1 MCPDPPNQATMCAKI
16 FVVDPGYSKDLR
28 EALLTLPAF
37 VLPFVCATKESAAL
51 VLLPV
56 SAMKVVVGVNVGLAG
71 GGEGGDGAPLPPPPQ
86 LTRTRT
92 SKVTLIAWGDRAARM
107 VKPQRLALTSCWVGP
122 TIV

>member
-1 MCPDPPNQATMCAKI
+1 M
-16 FVVDPGYSKDLR
+16 

-37 VLPFVCATKESAAL
+37 GSPFVCATKESAAL

-56 SAMKVVVGVNVGLAG
+56 SAVRVVVGVNVGFAG

-92 SKVTLIAWGDRAARM
+92 SKVTLIAWEGRAARM